1 MLTIDTLRAY
11 GANVE
16 EGLTR
21 CMGMEGFYLGLVGK
35 IRNDNHV
42 RRLEESVRAGDLDSA
57 FEAAHALKGVL
68 ANLALTPALNPVSE
82 ITEALRARRE
92 MDYEPLLLKVRTEWD
107 RLTAL
112 LDA

>member
-68 ANLALTPALNPVSE
+68 ANLALTPLLQPVQE
-82 ITEALRARRE
+82 ITELLRGGTQT
-92 MDYEPLLLKVRTEWD
+92 DYAPLLEEIAARKNELAS
-107 RLTAL
+107 L
-112 LDA
+112 